1 MIQNQ
6 MIKSYLN
13 NQKYNKP
20 QLIKKHK
27 LAFISYYDI
36 IQALYNN
43 QEYLLFIIEKSNIEQ
58 IKIIAPLIMNY
69 FYTNILE
76 SETIEEQ
83 ILSLIWELLNKEI
96 PVLNNSK
103 ESKKFEEDF
112 LNQNSK
118 LYYFLSELINKN
130 EIKNYFTN
138 ILNDIIQ
145 LMESYININLVFDI
159 NSLKKEIS
167 IEKKSKLTVKD
178 IQEKNDEKNSF
189 YGKYILALNKNDL
202 TNNMNEVV
210 ESDIMKQ
217 YCLKQINCYEGE
229 DDELFSTE
237 TFINEL
243 FAENESEALIDQ
255 YELNFML
262 IKKFVNLLFE
272 KFLLFIDSIPY
283 SIKSICKLIKICYE
297 QKNSNFISNFEVNVL
312 INKFFFQIL
321 FNKIFL
327 NPDILGYIHSFKIS
341 KNTKVIILINQMTIL
356 KFFFK

>member
-58 IKIIAPLIMNY
+58 IKIIASLIMNY

-138 ILNDIIQ
+138 ILN
-145 LMESYININLVFDI
+145 
-159 NSLKKEIS
+159 
-167 IEKKSKLTVKD
+167 
-178 IQEKNDEKNSF
+178 
-189 YGKYILALNKNDL
+189 A
-202 TNNMNEVV
+202 
-210 ESDIMKQ
+210 
-217 YCLKQINCYEGE
+217 
-229 DDELFSTE
+229 
-237 TFINEL
+237 
-243 FAENESEALIDQ
+243 
-255 YELNFML
+255 
-262 IKKFVNLLFE
+262 
-272 KFLLFIDSIPY
+272 
-283 SIKSICKLIKICYE
+283 
-297 QKNSNFISNFEVNVL
+297 
-312 INKFFFQIL
+312 
-321 FNKIFL
+321 
-327 NPDILGYIHSFKIS
+327 
-341 KNTKVIILINQMTIL
+341 
-356 KFFFK
+356 